1 MSAQTE
7 YVGELPSRLKLGWA
21 CGGLGTA
28 LLMNGIAGLVLFY
41 MVGILKIEPALAGTL
56 VFLTKLFDV
65 ASDPIVGLASDRTRS
80 RWGRRRPYLL
90 VGAFVSGASF
100 VLIFTTPI
108 LENQVFTI
116 AYVFIA
122 MVIYTI
128 GYTLFNVPF
137 MAMPAEMTDSYHE
150 RSSIH
155 GYRIWFF
162 AIGQL
167 LAMSGAKAALEWLG
181 KNEWSSYAW
190 IGTGC
195 GIIVFVSMI
204 SCFFGTRDARQTQ
217 GGAAVQ
223 GFRAD
228 IAAIATNPHF
238 IRLIGV
244 KFLQLLGIAS
254 AGAAMLFFVVNSL
267 QLRLDVFAIFGVVVT
282 LSTIIATPYLVRLSR
297 RLGKAETYRIA
308 ATCFALYALSWILA
322 QPGEPIWALCL
333 RAGIVGISAS
343 GNILLAMSMLT
354 DIINYDARV
363 TGVRREGAYA
373 AFYSFIEK
381 LTAALGPLIVGVA
394 LSSAGFD
401 KSLPADAL
409 QSPAVRQALLLGIA
423 YIPAATAILS
433 ILLLRGYRLNE
444 AELENAGLGDEGRQ
458 LADRA
463 AADPAPAK

>member
-1 MSAQTE
+1 
-7 YVGELPSRLKLGWA
+7 
-21 CGGLGTA
+21 
-28 LLMNGIAGLVLFY
+28 
-41 MVGILKIEPALAGTL
+41 
-56 VFLTKLFDV
+56 
-65 ASDPIVGLASDRTRS
+65 
-80 RWGRRRPYLL
+80 
-90 VGAFVSGASF
+90 
-100 VLIFTTPI
+100 
-108 LENQVFTI
+108 
-116 AYVFIA
+116 
-122 MVIYTI
+122 
-128 GYTLFNVPF
+128 

-444 AELENAGLGDEGRQ
+444 AELENAGLGDEGRR